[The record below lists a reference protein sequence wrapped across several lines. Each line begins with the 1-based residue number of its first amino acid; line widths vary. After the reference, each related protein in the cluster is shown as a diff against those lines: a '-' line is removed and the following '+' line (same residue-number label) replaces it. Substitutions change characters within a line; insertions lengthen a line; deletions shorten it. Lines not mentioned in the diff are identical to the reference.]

1 MEETIEIYKIVHSEK
16 IKIGNIKRNRITD
29 RVATSIIKIFTG
41 ITVVVFALFLANVL
55 YNGIKVFSPEI
66 LSFTEK
72 GIGNQLFNTIYLLV
86 LSLFVSVPIG
96 IFSGIYMSEYVTS
109 GKISSILKM
118 AVETLSSLP
127 SIVVGLFG
135 YFAFVTYIGTQWN
148 LLSGALTVSIFT
160 IPLITATTYDAC
172 KEVPDNYKQGSFAL
186 GATRFETIR
195 KVILPAASTRI
206 MTGVILA
213 SGRVFGEAAALLYT
227 AGMSTD
233 FSWKVWNI
241 ASSQCPLNPLRP
253 GETLALQVW
262 ASRMDGIGSGAYD
275 TASAASA
282 ILVIMTIVFC
292 LSANYISK
300 YFSRKSEGSK

>member
-1 MEETIEIYKIVHSEK
+1 MCI
-16 IKIGNIKRNRITD
+16 RD
-29 RVATSIIKIFTG
+29 R
-41 ITVVVFALFLANVL
+41 
-55 YNGIKVFSPEI
+55 
-66 LSFTEK
+66 
-72 GIGNQLFNTIYLLV
+72 
-86 LSLFVSVPIG
+86 
-96 IFSGIYMSEYVTS
+96 
-109 GKISSILKM
+109 
-118 AVETLSSLP
+118 
-127 SIVVGLFG
+127 
-135 YFAFVTYIGTQWN
+135 
-148 LLSGALTVSIFT
+148 
-160 IPLITATTYDAC
+160 C

-275 TASAASA
+275 IASAASA

-300 YFSRKSEGSK
+300 YLSLIHI